1 MFPLTQGAQFYQSI
15 PHFLP
20 HVIFNFHE
28 FFHGFMGTNIGIIW
42 LILVDVYKHFNILN
56 AQPRVSKVH
65 AYTCNVE
72 NPFSFIMTVHNRA
85 QLWLEYTKGMS
96 RPKIIPR
103 TLLQMTTMLTN
114 SFILVN
120 LVFQYILTFFMIEMV
135 VIICDLDDLNMSL
148 NVLEHISRM
157 LSHYA
162 ILLKKN

>member
-1 MFPLTQGAQFYQSI
+1 
-15 PHFLP
+15 
-20 HVIFNFHE
+20 
-28 FFHGFMGTNIGIIW
+28 
-42 LILVDVYKHFNILN
+42 
-56 AQPRVSKVH
+56 
-65 AYTCNVE
+65 
-72 NPFSFIMTVHNRA
+72 MTVHNRA